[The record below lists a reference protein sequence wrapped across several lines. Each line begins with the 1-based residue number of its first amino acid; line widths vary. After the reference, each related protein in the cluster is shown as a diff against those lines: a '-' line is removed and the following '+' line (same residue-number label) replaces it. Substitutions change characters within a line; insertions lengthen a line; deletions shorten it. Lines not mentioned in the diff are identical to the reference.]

1 MRNLTPASITQAFA
15 EYAKNAPSERTRTL
29 LVSLASHLHSFVR
42 DNKLTQAEWNAA
54 IDALTRATEFTDD
67 KRNEY
72 ILFSDLLGVS
82 SLVDMVN
89 AATSGTPSSVLGPF
103 HIEGAPELP
112 NGGDL
117 WKGQVGEPLVVSGT
131 VKDAQGAPAKGT
143 VLALWQNGGNGLYS
157 QQDKSVSP
165 TNYHA
170 RLKVADDGSFAFTT
184 VRPISYTVPDD
195 GPAGDMLRAL
205 GREAWRPAHLHMI
218 IHAPGRQPLITEF
231 FPEDDKYLDRDAVF
245 GVRGRLVLP
254 FKRASERSALPANLA
269 ARDRLPLP
277 VWTARIDLTL
287 PQA

>member
-15 EYAKNAPSERTRTL
+15 EYARNAPSDRTRTL
-29 LVSLASHLHSFVR
+29 LVSLAGHLHGFVR
-42 DNKLTQAEWNAA
+42 DNKVTQAEWNAA
-54 IDALTRATEFTDD
+54 IDALTRAKEFTDD

-117 WKGQVGEPLVVSGT
+117 WHGQVGEPLVVSGNVT
-131 VKDAQGAPAKGT
+131 DEKGAPVRGT
-143 VLALWQNGGNGLYS
+143 VLALWQNGGNGLYA
-157 QQDKSVSP
+157 QQDREHSP

-170 RLKVADDGSFAFTT
+170 RLTVADDGSFAFST
-184 VRPISYTVPDD
+184 VRPVSYTVPDD

-218 IHAPGRQPLITEF
+218 VHAPGRKPLITEF

-245 GVRGRLVLP
+245 GVRARLVLP
-254 FKRASERSALPANLA
+254 FQRTSDRAALPKNLA

-287 PQA
+287 PAA